1 MIFFFNILEY
11 GSFRSSQIRQ
21 KIPGYFIVL
30 RSLFIVFIKTCF
42 YSCLQT
48 LLDNKYFSCKNITIN
63 HTLICPS
70 ILFYSNVQKFQNV
83 TVLLTLN
90 GNKESKKSD
99 QEIKI
104 PQYFLGCNENVQMM
118 TILALSK
125 IGFLAMHF
133 LFDTYIE

>member
-1 MIFFFNILEY
+1 MVLLDLVKLDRKYQAILL
-11 GSFRSSQIRQ
+11 FC
-21 KIPGYFIVL
+21 VL
-30 RSLFIVFIKTCF
+30 YLSRLSRLVFILVCRRF
-42 YSCLQT
+42 LI
-48 LLDNKYFSCKNITIN
+48 KYFSCKNITRN

-104 PQYFLGCNENVQMM
+104 PQYFLECNENVQMM

>member
-1 MIFFFNILEY
+1 MVLLDLVKLDRKYQAILL
-11 GSFRSSQIRQ
+11 FC
-21 KIPGYFIVL
+21 VL
-30 RSLFIVFIKTCF
+30 YLSRLSRLVFILVCRRF
-42 YSCLQT
+42 LII
-48 LLDNKYFSCKNITIN
+48 NISPRN

-104 PQYFLGCNENVQMM
+104 PQYFLECNENVQMM